1 MDPFQ
6 TSIVTPLLPCHPP
19 DSFWVPAL
27 LGGGKAAYD
36 QVPDKVGTGSGC
48 MVGAPDRLQAGEAKT
63 RVKGADPYWI
73 EGPGGP
79 AAGRPPYSLLPDP
92 YLYHSPPHALR
103 VSLPY
108 RSMANRAAPTSNRAV
123 PLQTPPFFFPPP
135 FPPTRL
141 ARVKKTVPN
150 LG

>member
-92 YLYHSPPHALR
+92 YLYHSTTPMRVTVDLAWLEVRPLRPPRWARRLTED
-103 VSLPY
+103 LGG
-108 RSMANRAAPTSNRAV
+108 T
-123 PLQTPPFFFPPP
+123 
-135 FPPTRL
+135 TREVDL
-141 ARVKKTVPN
+141 YVRWVGVYP
-150 LG
+150 